1 MTRLTQII
9 HTTFASLALCL
20 PLLAT
25 SQPLRAQDGAGGF
38 MTRATSA
45 YVIDLGTGTVLLNKN
60 ADEALPPASMS
71 KLMTLEMLFEAI
83 KDGRVAMD
91 TQFSVSQRAYQ
102 MGGSRMFL
110 ELRDRPTAEELIRGI
125 AILSGNDA
133 AVVVAE
139 GLAGTEEAYA
149 RMATQRARELGMTN
163 TTIANASG
171 WPNPN
176 HRMSKRDLVTLAA
189 TLLREHPE
197 FYHYFGERD
206 FTWNGI
212 KQSNRVP
219 LLDAGIGLD
228 GLKTGHTQE
237 AGYSLTGSARQGDRR
252 IVFAY
257 GGLNSAA
264 ERVQEAESIV
274 NWAFRQFAEV
284 TVATPDTVLADAPV
298 WLGAA
303 STVPLVVAKEARALV
318 PVTGATTLD
327 ARIDYDSPLPAPIA
341 KGDVLG
347 KLVVTLP
354 DMDPISYDLV
364 AGADVAEG
372 GFMVR
377 AQAAA
382 LRLFALARGGSD
394 TALN

>member
-1 MTRLTQII
+1 MFRHLAA
-9 HTTFASLALCL
+9 FALA
-20 PLLAT
+20 AT
-25 SQPLRAQDGAGGF
+25 ATLSIGSGALAQDGPGGF

-45 YVIDLGTGTVLLNKN
+45 YVVDLGTGTVLLNKN
-60 ADEALPPASMS
+60 ADQALPPASMS

-83 KDGRVAMD
+83 KEGRVALD
-91 TQFSVSQRAYQ
+91 TPFSVSQRAYQ

-139 GLAGTEEAYA
+139 GLAGTEDAYA
-149 RMATQRARELGMTN
+149 RMATQRAREMGMTN
-163 TTIANASG
+163 TTITNASG
-171 WPNPN
+171 WPDPN
-176 HRMSKRDLVTLAA
+176 HLMSKRDLVTLA
-189 TLLREHPE
+189 TYMLREHPE
-197 FYHYFGERD
+197 FYHYFSERS

-212 KQSNRVP
+212 EQDNRVP

-228 GLKTGHTQE
+228 GMKTGYTSD
-237 AGYSLTGSARQGDRR
+237 AGYSLTGSAKQGDRR

-264 ERVQEAESIV
+264 ERVQEAESII

-284 TVATPDTVLADAPV
+284 TVATPDTVLAEAPV

-303 STVPLVVAKEARALV
+303 PSVPLTVAEEARALV
-318 PVTGATTLD
+318 PAIGADTLS
-327 ARIDYDSPLPAPIA
+327 ARVEYDSPLPAPIA

-347 KLVVTLP
+347 KLVVDLP
-354 DMDPISYDLV
+354 EMDSLSFDLV

-382 LRLFALARGGSD
+382 LRLIALARGGSE

>member
-1 MTRLTQII
+1 MFR
-9 HTTFASLALCL
+9 H
-20 PLLAT
+20 LAT
-25 SQPLRAQDGAGGF
+25 LVLATVATLSMGSFTQAQDGPGGF
-38 MTRATSA
+38 VTRATSA
-45 YVIDLGTGTVLLNKN
+45 YMVDLGTGTVLLNKN

-83 KDGRVAMD
+83 KEGRVSLN
-91 TQFSVSQRAYQ
+91 TPFSVSQRAYE

-125 AILSGNDA
+125 SIMSGNDA

-149 RMATQRARELGMTN
+149 RMATQRAREMGMSN
-163 TTIANASG
+163 TTIMNASG
-171 WPNPN
+171 WPDPN
-176 HRMSKRDLVTLAA
+176 HLMSKRDLVTLAA
-189 TLLREHPE
+189 FMIKEHPE
-197 FYHYFGERD
+197 FYPYLSERE

-212 KQSNRVP
+212 TQSNRVP
-219 LLDAGIGLD
+219 LLGAGVGLD
-228 GLKTGHTQE
+228 GLKTGFTSA
-237 AGYSLTGSARQGDRR
+237 AGYSLTGSAQQGGRR
-252 IVFAY
+252 IVFAF
-257 GGLNSAA
+257 GGLTSEL
-264 ERVQEAESIV
+264 ERRQEAESII

-284 TVATPDTVLADAPV
+284 TVAQPDTVLAEAPV

-303 STVPLVVAKEARALV
+303 DTVPLVVAEEARALV
-318 PVTGATTLD
+318 PAIGSDTLT
-327 ARIDYDSPLPAPIA
+327 ARVEYNGPLPAPIA

-347 KLVVTLP
+347 KLVVELP
-354 DMDPISYDLV
+354 EMDSVSFDLV

-382 LRLFALARGGSD
+382 LRLIALARGGSE